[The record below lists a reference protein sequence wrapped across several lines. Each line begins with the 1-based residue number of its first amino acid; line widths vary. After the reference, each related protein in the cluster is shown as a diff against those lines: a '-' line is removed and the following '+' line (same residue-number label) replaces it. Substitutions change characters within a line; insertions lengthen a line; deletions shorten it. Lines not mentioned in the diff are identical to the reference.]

1 MPVELVIFAV
11 SLFAFIVAMI
21 GALGNYFEKRWKW
34 FCFMVLCAVASG
46 GCMALELY
54 QWETPTPQELPLVV
68 RSSAAP
74 L

>member
-11 SLFAFIVAMI
+11 SLFAFVVSMI
-21 GALGNYFEKRWKW
+21 GALGNYFGKQWKW
-34 FCFMVLCAVASG
+34 CCFMVLCVILSSA
-46 GCMALELY
+46 CMFVELY
-54 QWETPTPQELPLVV
+54 QWEAPTPQEPPLVV